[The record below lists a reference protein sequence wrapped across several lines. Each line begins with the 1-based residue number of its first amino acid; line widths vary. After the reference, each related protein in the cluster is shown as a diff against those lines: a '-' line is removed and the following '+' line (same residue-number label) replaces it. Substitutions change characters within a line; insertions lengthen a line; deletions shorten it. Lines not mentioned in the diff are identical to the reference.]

1 MKYVFVLDYYNDR
14 LPQFRT
20 LGVFTTYEG
29 AENQIPPHEV
39 DEYYTITMFK
49 LDTKQIE
56 EN

>member
-1 MKYVFVLDYYNDR
+1 MKYVFVLDYYDNT
-14 LPQFRT
+14 LNYFET

-39 DEYYTITMFK
+39 DEYYTITMFE
-49 LDTKQIE
+49 LDKKQIE

>member
-1 MKYVFVLDYYNDR
+1 MMVFVLDYYDYR
-14 LPQFRT
+14 LHQFIT

-39 DEYYTITMFK
+39 DEYYFITTFK
-49 LDTKQIE
+49 LDTKQVE

>member
-1 MKYVFVLDYYNDR
+1 MVFILEYYNDR
-14 LPQFRT
+14 LAQFRT

-49 LDTKQIE
+49 LDKKQVE
-56 EN
+56 DN

>member
-20 LGVFTTYEG
+20 LGVFTTYEL
-29 AENQIPPHEV
+29 AEDQIPPHEV
-39 DEYYTITMFK
+39 DEYYTIMAYK
-49 LDTKQIE
+49 LDEKQLK

>member
-14 LPQFRT
+14 LAQFRT
-20 LGVFTTYEG
+20 LGVFTTYE
-29 AENQIPPHEV
+29 ASENQIPPHEV